1 MKWDD
6 LRNFLA
12 VARSGSLSEA
22 GRLLKT
28 SPATVGR
35 RISLLEEDLN
45 VQLFRRGSNGY
56 TLTDC
61 GRAVFQKAQ
70 QADEAMLS
78 VERAAIGRDV
88 RTTGKVRVATTED
101 IGALVVAPALSR
113 LRQAFPGIHLELI
126 AGQDVVSLT
135 RREADIALR
144 PVRAT
149 KGNFVIRQVG
159 WWECTLYAAKAYV
172 EAHKLEPGKKDWLSR
187 VSIIRWTD
195 EGMSLL
201 GGPWLAEHARGSTI
215 ALTSNTRR
223 IQLAACKAGVGV
235 AVLPCVAAEHDPGLV
250 RLLPPREV
258 ASIPLWLV
266 VHRDLARTA
275 RVKAVMTFLADAA
288 AKACGRRLD

>member
-6 LRNFLA
+6 LKSFLA
-12 VARSGSLSEA
+12 VARTGSLSEG
-22 GRLLKT
+22 GRLLKM
-28 SPATVGR
+28 SAATIGR
-35 RISLLEEDLN
+35 RISSLEQDLN
-45 VQLFRRGSNGY
+45 VQLFHRGSSGY
-56 TLTDC
+56 TLTEC
-61 GRAVFQKAQ
+61 GREFSIKAQ
-70 QADEAMLS
+70 QAEDAMLS
-78 VERAAIGRDV
+78 VERAALGRDV
-88 RTTGKVRVATTED
+88 RTAGKVRVATTED
-101 IGALVVAPALSR
+101 IGTLVVAPALSQ
-113 LRQAFPGIHLELI
+113 LRQAFPGIQLELI
-126 AGQDVVSLT
+126 AGQDVVNLS

-159 WWECTLYAAKAYV
+159 WWECALYAAKTYV

-195 EGMSLL
+195 EGMNLL

-223 IQLAACKAGVGV
+223 IHLAACKAGVGA
-235 AVLPCVAAEHDPGLV
+235 AVLPCVAAEHDPELV

-258 ASIPLWLV
+258 ASIPLWLLA
-266 VHRDLARTA
+266 HRDLARTA